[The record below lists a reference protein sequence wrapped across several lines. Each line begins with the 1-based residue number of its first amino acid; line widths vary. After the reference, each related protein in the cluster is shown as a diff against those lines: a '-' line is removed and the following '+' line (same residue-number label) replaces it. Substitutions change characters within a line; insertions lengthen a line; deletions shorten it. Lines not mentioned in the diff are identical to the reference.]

1 VNYLDHPTIGTLL
14 YFEPIELEDAMDKIA
29 LLSMMPETGK
39 SLNYDELQ
47 STNEL
52 SLK

>member
-1 VNYLDHPTIGTLL
+1 LL
-14 YFEPIELEDAMDKIA
+14 YFEPIELDDALEKIA
-29 LLSMMPETGK
+29 AQSVTPETGS

-52 SLK
+52 SGQ